1 MSSFRVLSS
10 LGTVALAAAVLAGCG
25 SATSP
30 GGSTTSAS
38 SPPSSSSTA
47 PSSTAPSSSAGGSS
61 SAKNVTLS
69 GTVRGERLPC
79 VRFHSADGHQYVIS
93 GAVPG
98 KLYVVAHSG
107 GSRSAITAQPSP
119 AQIAKV
125 TLVGHTVSGL
135 MSQCGGTTF
144 VVTAATIHSITAG

>member
-1 MSSFRVLSS
+1 MSQFRAVPFIA
-10 LGTVALAAAVLAGCG
+10 TAAIAAGLLAGCG

-30 GGSTTSAS
+30 GASVTSTTSAEPS
-38 SPPSSSSTA
+38 TPSSSN
-47 PSSTAPSSSAGGSS
+47 PSSPVSSSS
-61 SAKNVTLS
+61 SAKDVTLS

-79 VRFHSADGHQYVIS
+79 VRFHSSDGHQYVIS

-107 GSRSAITAQPSP
+107 GSRTSITAQPSA
-119 AQIAKV
+119 AQIATV
-125 TLVGHTVSGL
+125 TLVGHTVTGL